1 MHINGKKDKANITDE
16 ELARRAAAGDDEAVN
31 LLIYRFAGAVHN
43 RAAGYC
49 GGELSPEDLA
59 QEGMIGLICAIKSYS
74 PDKGTSFKTFAMLCI
89 DTSIISAV
97 RSTLKKSSVPKSVTV
112 SFDDENAVSVG
123 RDEGGDFVMSAEEAV
138 LANETKSAVER
149 NMRELLSDSER
160 KVLTL
165 RLGGCGYD
173 DIAERMGI
181 SVKSVDGILY
191 RVRKKLRGSM

>member
-1 MHINGKKDKANITDE
+1 MTVSV
-16 ELARRAAAGDDEAVN
+16 DDEKA
-31 LLIYRFAGAVHN
+31 
-43 RAAGYC
+43 
-49 GGELSPEDLA
+49 E
-59 QEGMIGLICAIKSYS
+59 
-74 PDKGTSFKTFAMLCI
+74 
-89 DTSIISAV
+89 SA
-97 RSTLKKSSVPKSVTV
+97 
-112 SFDDENAVSVG
+112 G

-181 SVKSVDGILY
+181 SVRSVDGILY